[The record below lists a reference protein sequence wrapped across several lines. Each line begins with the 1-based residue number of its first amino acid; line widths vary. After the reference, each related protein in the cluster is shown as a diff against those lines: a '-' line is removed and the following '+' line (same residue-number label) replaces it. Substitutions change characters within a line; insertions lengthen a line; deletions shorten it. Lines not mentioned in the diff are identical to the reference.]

1 MGGGDNKNM
10 GEVLKMGGG
19 DNKNMGEVLS
29 IGGGD
34 NKNMGEVLSI
44 DGNRWEEEIIRIWE
58 TEIDGRR
65 R

>member
-10 GEVLKMGGG
+10 RDE
-19 DNKNMGEVLS
+19 
-29 IGGGD
+29 
-34 NKNMGEVLSI
+34 
-44 DGNRWEEEIIRIWE
+44 NRWEDEIIRIWE

>member
-10 GEVLKMGGG
+10 REG
-19 DNKNMGEVLS
+19 NM
-29 IGGGD
+29 
-34 NKNMGEVLSI
+34 
-44 DGNRWEEEIIRIWE
+44 WEEEIIRIKE

>member
-10 GEVLKMGGG
+10 G
-19 DNKNMGEVLS
+19 N
-29 IGGGD
+29 
-34 NKNMGEVLSI
+34 
-44 DGNRWEEEIIRIWE
+44 GNRWEKEIIRIWE

>member
-34 NKNMGEVLSI
+34 NKNMGEV
-44 DGNRWEEEIIRIWE
+44 NRWEEEIIRIWE
-58 TEIDGRR
+58 KY
-65 R
+65 